1 MYDVIVVGCGFAGAV
16 FARELADSGKNV
28 IIIER
33 RNHIGGNAY
42 EDFSQNKIR
51 VHRYGPHIFHTS
63 NKQVFD
69 YLSNF
74 TEWYSYNHKVIGDI
88 NKKLVPFPINFKSI
102 ELLFE
107 PQKAC
112 EIKQKLEQHFGLNT
126 KVSVFDL
133 INSAEQSIKDFGQ
146 FVFDNMFKNY
156 TAKQWGVAPEKV
168 SRDAINRVP
177 VIIGY
182 NEDYFSDSF
191 QFMPKDGFTKLF
203 ENMLDHNNITVR
215 LNTDAKQVLNFDF
228 ETNKI
233 MFENEVFNGK
243 LLLSCALDY
252 LLDYRFGTLPYRTLD
267 MRFEDIATEFFQP
280 NSVVNYPNEHDYTR
294 ITEFKYLT
302 GQQDEKNTTV
312 LKEYPL
318 EYTKDG
324 ELEPFYPINNA
335 QNDALYAKYK
345 QALSGFE
352 NIILCGRLSQ
362 YSYFNMDK
370 VVENAL
376 ELAFQHKQNK

>member
-33 RNHIGGNAY
+33 RNHIGGNAF
-42 EDFSQNKIR
+42 EDFSQNGIR

-74 TEWYSYNHKVIGDI
+74 TEWYSYNHKVIGEI
-88 NKKLVPFPINFKSI
+88 NKKFVPFPINFKSI
-102 ELLFE
+102 ELLFDTE
-107 PQKAC
+107 KAL
-112 EIKQKLEQHFGLNT
+112 EIKQKLEQYFGINRA
-126 KVSVFDL
+126 VSVFDL
-133 INSAEQSIKDFGQ
+133 LNSTEQSVRDFGQ

-182 NEDYFSDSF
+182 NEDYFSDEF
-191 QFMPKDGFTKLF
+191 QFMPKDGFTTLF
-203 ENMLDHNNITVR
+203 ENMLNHKNITVR
-215 LNTDAKQVLNFDF
+215 LNTDAKQVLKFDF

-233 MFENEVFNGK
+233 MFENEIFEGK

-252 LLDYRFGTLPYRTLD
+252 LLDYSFGTLPYRTLD
-267 MRFEDIATEFFQP
+267 LRFEDVKTEFFQP

-302 GQQDEKNTTV
+302 GQNDKNNTTV

-318 EYTKDG
+318 EYSKDG
-324 ELEPFYPINNA
+324 DFEPFYPINNT
-335 QNDALYAKYK
+335 QNNELYAKYK
-345 QALSGFE
+345 QALSGFN
-352 NIILCGRLSQ
+352 NIILCGRLAQ

-376 ELAFQHKQNK
+376 ELAFEHKINK

>member
-28 IIIER
+28 IIIEK
-33 RNHIGGNAY
+33 RNHIGGNAF
-42 EDFSQNKIR
+42 EDFSQNGIR

-102 ELLFE
+102 EFLFD
-107 PQKAC
+107 PQKAS
-112 EIKQKLEQHFGLNT
+112 EIKQKLEQHFGIDT

-133 INSAEQSIKDFGQ
+133 INSTEQSVKDFGQ

-182 NEDYFSDSF
+182 NEDYFSDTF

-203 ENMLDHNNITVR
+203 EKMLRHKNITVR

-233 MFENEVFNGK
+233 IFENEVFKGK

-267 MRFEDIATEFFQP
+267 MQFEDIKTEFFQP

-302 GQQDEKNTTV
+302 GQQDENNTTV

-318 EYTKDG
+318 EYIKDG

-335 QNDALYAKYK
+335 QNDELYSKYK

-352 NIILCGRLSQ
+352 NILLCGRLSQ

-376 ELAFQHKQNK
+376 MLAQQHK